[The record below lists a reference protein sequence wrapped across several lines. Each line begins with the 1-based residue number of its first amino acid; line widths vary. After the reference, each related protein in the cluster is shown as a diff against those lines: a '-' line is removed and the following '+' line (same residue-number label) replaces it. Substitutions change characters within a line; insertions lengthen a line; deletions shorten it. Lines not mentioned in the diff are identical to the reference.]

1 MTLRKILALTCLLLP
16 MMASAHQFETG
27 QRVPPIGITDRGELV
42 LDKDQFSYKTWNS
55 AQLVGKVRVLQHIA
69 GRTSAKEKN
78 ATLIEAIKS
87 AKLPHDRYQ
96 TTTIVNTDD
105 AIPGSGMFVRSSL
118 ESNKKL
124 YPWSQFI
131 VDSNGVAR
139 GAWQLDEKSSA
150 VVVLDKDGRVQWAK
164 DGALTQ
170 EEVQQQHDQ
179 RRYPKYSLARNAGTA
194 APVLPPPGRISA
206 KSRWTWSDVRQAVAD
221 TLSAP
226 HLHGNG

>member
-1 MTLRKILALTCLLLP
+1 
-16 MMASAHQFETG
+16 
-27 QRVPPIGITDRGELV
+27 
-42 LDKDQFSYKTWNS
+42 
-55 AQLVGKVRVLQHIA
+55 VRVVQHIA

-78 ATLIEAIKS
+78 ATLVEAIKA

-131 VDSNGVAR
+131 VDSNGVTR
-139 GAWQLDEKSSA
+139 KAWQLEEESSA
-150 VVVLDKDGRVQWAK
+150 IVVLDKNGRVEWVK

-170 EEVQQQHDQ
+170 DEVQQ
-179 RRYPKYSLARNAGTA
+179 
-194 APVLPPPGRISA
+194 V
-206 KSRWTWSDVRQAVAD
+206 VA
-221 TLSAP
+221 L
-226 HLHGNG
+226 LHKLLTQ

>member
-1 MTLRKILALTCLLLP
+1 WLQPCLLKIYSH
-16 MMASAHQFETG
+16 MVTFWGNYE
-27 QRVPPIGITDRGELV
+27 GIS
-42 LDKDQFSYKTWNS
+42 QYKTWNS

-139 GAWQLDEKSSA
+139 GAWQLDEESSA

-164 DGALTQ
+164 DGALTP
-170 EEVQQQHDQ
+170 EEVQQVMDLLQ
-179 RRYPKYSLARNAGTA
+179 KL
-194 APVLPPPGRISA
+194 L
-206 KSRWTWSDVRQAVAD
+206 K
-221 TLSAP
+221 
-226 HLHGNG
+226 

>member
-16 MMASAHQFETG
+16 MMASAHKFETG
-27 QRVPPIGITDRGELV
+27 QRVPPIGIADRGELV
-42 LDKDQFSYKTWNS
+42 LDKDQFSYNTWNS

-131 VDSNGVAR
+131 VDSNGIAR
-139 GAWQLDEKSSA
+139 SAWQLDEESSA
-150 VVVLDKDGRVQWAK
+150 IAVLDKDGRVQWAK

-170 EEVQQQHDQ
+170 EEVQQVMD
-179 RRYPKYSLARNAGTA
+179 L
-194 APVLPPPGRISA
+194 
-206 KSRWTWSDVRQAVAD
+206 
-221 TLSAP
+221 
-226 HLHGNG
+226 LHKLINK

>member
-16 MMASAHQFETG
+16 MMASAHKFETG
-27 QRVPPIGITDRGELV
+27 QRVPPVGIADRGELV
-42 LDKDQFSYKTWNS
+42 LDKDQFSYNTWNS

-78 ATLIEAIKS
+78 AALIEAIKS

-131 VDSNGVAR
+131 VDSNGIAR
-139 GAWQLDEKSSA
+139 SAWQLDEESSA
-150 VVVLDKDGRVQWAK
+150 IAVLDKDGRVQWAK

-170 EEVQQQHDQ
+170 EEVQQVMD
-179 RRYPKYSLARNAGTA
+179 L
-194 APVLPPPGRISA
+194 
-206 KSRWTWSDVRQAVAD
+206 
-221 TLSAP
+221 
-226 HLHGNG
+226 LHKLLNK

>member
-118 ESNKKL
+118 E
-124 YPWSQFI
+124 FI

-139 GAWQLDEKSSA
+139 GAWQLDEESSA

-170 EEVQQQHDQ
+170 EEVQQVMD
-179 RRYPKYSLARNAGTA
+179 L
-194 APVLPPPGRISA
+194 
-206 KSRWTWSDVRQAVAD
+206 
-221 TLSAP
+221 
-226 HLHGNG
+226 LHKLINK